1 MKNPRLTEQDPNQT
15 DGHLLPLQE
24 AQKQATEKD
33 QAVAQV
39 AKTQQEFRNA
49 CVERERLQ
57 SQLEMLVTELS
68 NRQVQPLTSCRILL
82 GFFRISN

>member
-1 MKNPRLTEQDPNQT
+1 MIFGQEVHKQT
-15 DGHLLPLQE
+15 
-24 AQKQATEKD
+24 TEKD
-33 QAVAQV
+33 QVVAQV

-68 NRQVQPLTSCRILL
+68 NRQVAPPTAHLHSAGFLRILQD
-82 GFFRISN
+82 S